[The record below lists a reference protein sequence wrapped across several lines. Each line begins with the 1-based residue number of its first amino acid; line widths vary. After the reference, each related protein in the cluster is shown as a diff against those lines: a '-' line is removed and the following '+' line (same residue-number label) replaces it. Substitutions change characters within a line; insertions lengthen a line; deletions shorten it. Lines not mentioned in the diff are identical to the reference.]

1 MPCTATIPNL
11 TAREQAHHLY
21 EAIPPGLFRVQDEN
35 ERIAWRVSPEPFALS
50 ESDAD
55 AIERLG
61 PELLRFYRALNSL
74 YNRSARGTAPAF
86 IAEYLDQGKP
96 EQVVKLARQNRFKQ
110 DVPGV
115 IRPDLILTADGFVA
129 TELDSIP
136 GGMGFVGAMTEAYC
150 GLGME
155 SFGGEDGIAAGFA
168 AMLRHVTRADRPAVA
183 IVVSDE
189 SADYRNEMAWLADV
203 LRRRNLADAWVR
215 RPEEIVFTEDGLFIR
230 HEDGREARLDAIYRN
245 FELFDLFNV
254 PKQELML
261 YAARHNRVKITPP
274 PKAPLE
280 EKLAFALLHHHALA
294 PLWRQELG
302 DERFARLQRLFPK
315 TWVIDPR
322 PLPPQGTI
330 AGLEAGG
337 VPVSDF
343 RQLIALPKS
352 ERPYVVKPSG
362 FSQLAWGSRGVKVG
376 EDLTRDEWSEAIETA
391 LASFE
396 RTPWILQRFHKGKL
410 VRQRYLDRDR
420 DEIREYEGRVR
431 LCPYYF
437 VTGEESVSLG
447 GVLATIAPADK
458 RLIHGMSDAVMTSS
472 IARS

>member
-21 EAIPPGLFRVQDEN
+21 EAIPPGLFRVEDEN

-50 ESDAD
+50 KQEVD

-61 PELLRFYRALNSL
+61 TDLLAFYRALNNL

-86 IAEYLDQGKP
+86 IAEYLDHGKP
-96 EQVVKLARQNRFKQ
+96 EQIVKLARQNRFKQ
-110 DVPGV
+110 ELPGV
-115 IRPDLILTADGFVA
+115 IRPDLIITADGFVA
-129 TELDSIP
+129 TELDSVP
-136 GGMGFVGAMTEAYC
+136 GGMGFLGAMTEAYC
-150 GLGME
+150 ELGIE
-155 SFGGEDGIAAGFA
+155 SVGGDDGIPAGFA
-168 AMLRHVTRADRPAVA
+168 AMLRYTTGVDHPTIA

-189 SADYRNEMAWLADV
+189 SADYRNEMEWLAKT
-203 LRRRNLADAWVR
+203 LRRLGLADAWLR
-215 RPEEIVFTEDGLFIR
+215 RPQEVIFSEEGLFIR

-274 PKAPLE
+274 PKATLE
-280 EKLAFALLHHHALA
+280 EKLGFALLHHHALA
-294 PLWRQELG
+294 SLWRQELG
-302 DERFARLQRLFPK
+302 SERFERLLKLFPM

-322 PLPPQGTI
+322 VLPPEGVI

-337 VPVSDF
+337 VPLSDF

-352 ERPYVVKPSG
+352 ERAYVVKPSG
-362 FSQLAWGSRGVKVG
+362 FSELAWGSRGVKIG
-376 EDLTRDEWSEAIETA
+376 DDLTRDEWAATVNTA
-391 LASFE
+391 LASYD
-396 RTPWILQRFHKGKL
+396 RTPYVLQHFHKGKR
-410 VRQRYLDRDR
+410 VRQTYLDRER
-420 DEIREYEGRVR
+420 DEIREYDGRVR

-437 VTGEESVSLG
+437 VTGEESVQLG
-447 GVLATIAPADK
+447 GILATVAPADK
-458 RLIHGMSDAVMTSS
+458 RLIHGMTDAVMTSS
-472 IARS
+472 IAAA

>member
-21 EAIPPGLFRVQDEN
+21 EAIPPGLFRVEDEN

-50 ESDAD
+50 KQEVD

-61 PELLRFYRALNSL
+61 TYLLAFYRALNNL

-86 IAEYLDQGKP
+86 IAEYLDHGKP
-96 EQVVKLARQNRFKQ
+96 EQIVKLARQNRFKQ
-110 DVPGV
+110 ELPGV
-115 IRPDLILTADGFVA
+115 IRPDLIITADGFVA
-129 TELDSIP
+129 TELDSVP
-136 GGMGFVGAMTEAYC
+136 GGMGFLGAMTEAYC
-150 GLGME
+150 ELGIE
-155 SFGGEDGIAAGFA
+155 SVGGDDGIPAGFA
-168 AMLRHVTRADRPAVA
+168 AMLRYTTGVDHPTIA

-189 SADYRNEMAWLADV
+189 SADYRNEMEWLAKT
-203 LRRRNLADAWVR
+203 LRRLGLADAWLR
-215 RPEEIVFTEDGLFIR
+215 RPQEVIFSEEGLFIR

-274 PKAPLE
+274 PKATLE
-280 EKLAFALLHHHALA
+280 EKLGFALLHHHALA
-294 PLWRQELG
+294 SLWRQELG
-302 DERFARLQRLFPK
+302 SERFERLLKLFPM

-322 PLPPQGTI
+322 VLPPEGVI

-337 VPVSDF
+337 VPLSDF

-352 ERPYVVKPSG
+352 ERAYVVKPSG
-362 FSQLAWGSRGVKVG
+362 FSELAWGSRGVKIG
-376 EDLTRDEWSEAIETA
+376 DDLTRDEWAATVNTA
-391 LASFE
+391 LASYD
-396 RTPWILQRFHKGKL
+396 RTPYVLQHFHKGKR
-410 VRQRYLDRDR
+410 VRQTYLDRER
-420 DEIREYEGRVR
+420 DEIREYDGRVR

-437 VTGEESVSLG
+437 VTGEESVQLG
-447 GVLATIAPADK
+447 GILATVAPADK
-458 RLIHGMSDAVMTSS
+458 RLIHGMTDAVMTSS
-472 IARS
+472 IAAA